1 METAPELAKVLAG
14 SSGSDHSEETMNRT
28 VTPSIRI
35 TGLLLFALMG
45 SAAATQAQVAVAGAC
60 NAGWSSFGALGIRGF
75 SCDCTVTRKEND
87 DVSWNFRGE
96 PVVSSLT
103 PGGPASG
110 KLREGDVI
118 VAINGLLITT
128 QAAGDKVASLRQ
140 GEDVVL
146 TIRRNGRVQEIEIEA
161 DEDCAEP
168 ATPAVI
174 AGPPVQPVPP
184 SRTTPRPSRTPR
196 SARPPI
202 TAVTPAPMA
211 PPTPPAPPSSWFG
224 FGITCHNCEHAQQN
238 GAAIERKE
246 AELRALLRSS
256 DRDLPRTAELRQ
268 QIDELR
274 DQGSV
279 WKFSE
284 YPAVYSVDKDSP
296 AEEAGLRRGD
306 VLTKIDGIDLLTDEG
321 GRRFASAEP
330 GQTVT
335 WTYRRGGA
343 VRTAEVTAA
352 EVPDNYLRPRLA
364 ELRSAVDRLR
374 TTESGRQDAELTRL
388 RAELERID
396 NNAPA
401 LAASPEAQHLRFA
414 GMVGNTNV
422 EVRGLSSVDVSY
434 DNSTGELLIHTTDAT
449 IRIKAPPR

>member
-1 METAPELAKVLAG
+1 
-14 SSGSDHSEETMNRT
+14 MNRT
-28 VTPSIRI
+28 IAPPIRLA
-35 TGLLLFALMG
+35 GLLLAALIAPQ
-45 SAAATQAQVAVAGAC
+45 AALKAQVAANSC
-60 NAGWSSFGALGIRGF
+60 NAGWASFGALGISGF
-75 SCDCTVTRKEND
+75 TCDCTLTRKEKD
-87 DVSWNFRGE
+87 TSTWSFRGE
-96 PVVSSLT
+96 PVISSIT
-103 PGGPASG
+103 PGGTASG
-110 KLREGDVI
+110 KLRRGDVI

-128 QAAGDKVASLRQ
+128 RAAGEKVANLKL
-140 GEDVVL
+140 GESVVL
-146 TIRRNGRVQEIEIEA
+146 TIRRNGRVQEVEIETE
-161 DEDCAEP
+161 EDCADVAAP
-168 ATPAVI
+168 ALAATPAVPP
-174 AGPPVQPVPP
+174 GPP
-184 SRTTPRPSRTPR
+184 STTTPRASRTPR

-202 TAVTPAPMA
+202 TAAPETPMA

-224 FGITCHNCEHAQQN
+224 FGITCHHCEHAQQN

-246 AELRALLRSS
+246 SELRTLLRGS
-256 DRDLPRTAELRQ
+256 DRESPRAAQLRQ

-284 YPAVYSVDKDSP
+284 YPTVYSVDKDSP

-306 VLTKIDGIDLLTDEG
+306 VLTMIDGVSLLTEEG
-321 GRRFASAEP
+321 GRRFGAAEP

-343 VRTAEVTAA
+343 LRTAEVTATEA
-352 EVPDNYLRPRLA
+352 PDNYLRPRLA

-388 RAELERID
+388 RAELERLD
-396 NNAPA
+396 SNAPA

-449 IRIKAPPR
+449 IRVKAPPR

>member
-1 METAPELAKVLAG
+1 
-14 SSGSDHSEETMNRT
+14 MNRT
-28 VTPSIRI
+28 IALSIRI
-35 TGLLLFALMG
+35 TGLFFFALIG
-45 SAAATQAQVAVAGAC
+45 SVAATQAQVAVAGSC
-60 NAGWSSFGALGIRGF
+60 NAGWSSFGALGISGF
-75 SCDCTVTRKEND
+75 SCDCTVTRKENND
-87 DVSWNFRGE
+87 LNLSNDLAWNFRGE
-96 PVVSSLT
+96 PIVSSLT

-128 QAAGDKVASLRQ
+128 RAAGDKVSSLRQ
-140 GEDVVL
+140 GDNVVL
-146 TIRRNGRVQEIEIEA
+146 TIRRNGRVQEVEIEA
-161 DEDCAEP
+161 AEDCAAP
-168 ATPAVI
+168 PTPAVVV
-174 AGPPVQPVPP
+174 GPPVQPGPP
-184 SRTTPRPSRTPR
+184 SPTTPRASRVPR

-202 TAVTPAPMA
+202 AVAAPEVPM
-211 PPTPPAPPSSWFG
+211 TPPAPPVPPSSWFG
-224 FGITCHNCEHAQQN
+224 FGITCHNCEHAQRN
-238 GAAIERKE
+238 GAAIERRE
-246 AELRALLRSS
+246 AELRALLRGS
-256 DRDLPRTAELRQ
+256 DRDLPRARELRQ

-296 AEEAGLRRGD
+296 AEEAGMRRGD
-306 VLTKIDGIDLLTDEG
+306 VLMKIDGIDLLTEEG

-335 WTYRRGGA
+335 WTFRRGGT
-343 VRTAEVTAA
+343 VRTAQVTAA
-352 EVPDNYLRPRLA
+352 EVPDNFLRPRLA
-364 ELRSAVDRLR
+364 ELRAAADRLR
-374 TTESGRQDAELTRL
+374 STESGRQDVELARL
-388 RAELERID
+388 RAELEQLD
-396 NNAPA
+396 SNAPA

-449 IRIKAPPR
+449 IRVKAPPR